1 MKPKLSL
8 AIASL
13 VLMFGCSTLTA
24 PDIARISLAVQEAA
38 AIGTSEAVRDHP
50 EWRPIFTQVRDQ
62 LNAAAALPTV
72 TVGDLLAAIGKLPVS
87 ELSSDTARL
96 VMAAAKLTIAI
107 AGWSDVEIAQT
118 EQVRPVLVALGKGIS
133 TGLGTPPAA
142 LSLKQA
148 HYKAK

>member
-1 MKPKLSL
+1 
-8 AIASL
+8 
-13 VLMFGCSTLTA
+13 MFGCSTLTA

-96 VMAAAKLTIAI
+96 AMAAAKLTIAI

-118 EQVRPVLVALGKGIS
+118 EQVRPVLVALGKGI
-133 TGLGTPPAA
+133 TEGLGKPPAA
-142 LSLKQA
+142 LSLKPA